1 MSKIDKIEKLIA
13 EIAEE
18 LEKYGGENDLENY
31 ENVLTEAQA
40 KLGAVMDAVDD
51 FKDAFQDLKNFDDSE
66 YEDYY
71 FNDDYNGVGQ
81 ADFLETF
88 YI

>member
-13 EIAEE
+13 EMAQE
-18 LEKYGGENDLENY
+18 LEKYGGENNSENY
-31 ENVLTEAQA
+31 DNALTEAQA